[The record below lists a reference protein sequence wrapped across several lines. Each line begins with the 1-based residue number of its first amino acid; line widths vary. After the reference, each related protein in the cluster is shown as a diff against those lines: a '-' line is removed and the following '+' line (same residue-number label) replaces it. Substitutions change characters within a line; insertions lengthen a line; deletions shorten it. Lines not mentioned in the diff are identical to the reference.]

1 MSEQK
6 SKILIAVIMGIVS
19 VLLISAVS
27 FPFPA
32 RAVIPLN
39 IDFKVGEKMVY
50 DITQTTMNT
59 SEENSSQSTLPNVDS
74 AKETLDVTD
83 FDGQSYTLNHTI
95 QDLNQTNRTSFTE
108 TLSKTGNSTWHIK
121 IGDNTAN
128 ASGPS
133 YAFVPNVLELLAEK
147 SQARVADS
155 WRIPYESF
163 SAEASGQLVITFYSK
178 PDIQHLLSFRGI
190 KIDNVIL
197 YMLWLKEAK
206 KQNRLI
212 ISSRIII

>member
-6 SKILIAVIMGIVS
+6 SKIFVAIIMGIVS

-50 DITQTTMNT
+50 DTTQTTVYA
-59 SEENSSQSTLPNVDS
+59 SEENSSQSTIPNVDS
-74 AKETLDVTD
+74 TKETIEVMD
-83 FDGQSYTLNHTI
+83 FDGQSYTLNHTV
-95 QDLNQTNRTSFTE
+95 QDLNQSIRTSFTE

-128 ASGPS
+128 ASGAS
-133 YAFVPNVLELLAEK
+133 YAFVPNVLELLTEK
-147 SQARVADS
+147 TRAR
-155 WRIPYESF
+155 
-163 SAEASGQLVITFYSK
+163 
-178 PDIQHLLSFRGI
+178 
-190 KIDNVIL
+190 
-197 YMLWLKEAK
+197 
-206 KQNRLI
+206 
-212 ISSRIII
+212 